1 MRHGIIRHKQAVGVF
16 VLRCV
21 VHRSRHCRCE
31 LIGVHRSGIGKGN
44 IVQGG
49 VRHGNCSRTVSGVYR
64 SGNIFAGEVKPV
76 CPTGGKVEL
85 LGKAP
90 LCRQCDVTCDC
101 LVELVFGITVVPAYK
116 VISGFKRRR
125 DRCDHLIAAC
135 HNLKCVAAVAIHK
148 CHGVFFNTTLV
159 DTGVEYT
166 AVDFAV
172 IADITCKGSRGI
184 ACAENSAGIAGQG
197 CLPCYST
204 SVGVKV
210 AYTAASAGQSDITFY
225 HTARRQRAVCMSCG
239 WIAVNKSEY

>member
-1 MRHGIIRHKQAVGVF
+1 MSTF
-16 VLRCV
+16 VSRLRSGLC
-21 VHRSRHCRCE
+21 RSRLPAGAAVQH
-31 LIGVHRSGIGKGN
+31 IGVHRPGVGKGN

-49 VRHGNCSRTVSGVYR
+49 VRHGNRSITGSGVYR
-64 SGNIFAGEVKPV
+64 AGNIFAGEVKPV
-76 CPTGGKVEL
+76 RSAGGEVEL
-85 LGKAP
+85 LGRRP
-90 LCRQCDVTCDC
+90 LCRQCDVACDR
-101 LVELVFGITVVPAYK
+101 LVELVFGVTVVPAYK

-125 DRCDHLIAAC
+125 DRCDHLIAVC
-135 HNLKCVAAVAIHK
+135 HNLKCVAAVAVHK

-172 IADITCKGSRGI
+172 IADITCKGCRGI

-197 CLPCYST
+197 CLPRYST

-210 AYTAASAGQSDITFY
+210 AYTAASAGQRDITFY

>member
-1 MRHGIIRHKQAVGVF
+1 MKRDRV
-16 VLRCV
+16 
-21 VHRSRHCRCE
+21 
-31 LIGVHRSGIGKGN
+31 GIG
-44 IVQGG
+44 
-49 VRHGNCSRTVSGVYR
+49 R
-64 SGNIFAGEVKPV
+64 
-76 CPTGGKVEL
+76 
-85 LGKAP
+85 P
-90 LCRQCDVTCDC
+90 LCRQCDVTCDR

-197 CLPCYST
+197 CLPRYST

-210 AYTAASAGQSDITFY
+210 AYTAASAGQRYITFY